1 MNNTVIE
8 MRVPVGGLISKV
20 DTAEKR
26 ICELEDMSM
35 ETFKMEMQREKRLK
49 KQTEYLRTV
58 DNYKK

>member
-1 MNNTVIE
+1 
-8 MRVPVGGLISKV
+8 MRVPFGGLISKV
-20 DTAEKR
+20 DTAEER